1 MGQLHL
7 AQTSAATTARVDTT
21 DKEKHMTD
29 QVKPI
34 GDEKPATE
42 VKAPE
47 AATIGS
53 NPVHAPEIVVAPAK
67 AL

>member
-1 MGQLHL
+1 M
-7 AQTSAATTARVDTT
+7 S
-21 DKEKHMTD
+21 D

-42 VKAPE
+42 AKTPEVVAIGSAPAKAPE
-47 AATIGS
+47 
-53 NPVHAPEIVVAPAK
+53 VVVAPAK

>member
-1 MGQLHL
+1 M
-7 AQTSAATTARVDTT
+7 TARVDTT
-21 DKEKHMTD
+21 HKEKHMTD

-34 GDEKPATE
+34 GDAKPATE

-47 AATIGS
+47 VVTIGS
-53 NPVHAPEIVVAPAK
+53 NPVQAPEVVVAPAK

>member
-1 MGQLHL
+1 
-7 AQTSAATTARVDTT
+7 
-21 DKEKHMTD
+21 MTD

-34 GDEKPATE
+34 GDAKPATE

-53 NPVHAPEIVVAPAK
+53 NPVHTPEVVVAPAK